1 MKKIVIEGGHP
12 LSGNVPIS
20 GAKNSVVA
28 LIPAAILTEE
38 KVEISN
44 VPKLSDTKNLESIIN
59 LLGGEIDFD
68 KSRFTVDGKNI
79 KSIPIPIEY
88 SSKLRASYYF
98 MGALLGRFKHVEMH
112 FPGGCNIGK
121 RPIDLHLKGFKLLG
135 ASIIKEDDKYIIDA
149 KKLKGTNIYL
159 DFPSVG
165 ATINI
170 LLAAVLAEGVT
181 ILDNV
186 AKEPEI
192 ENIIDLLNN
201 MGAKIK
207 GAGTSTLTIKGV
219 KRLHKAKIA
228 VIADRIEAGTYIMMG
243 ALAGKDLTIE
253 NIIPKHLEA
262 LLSKLDAMR
271 VNYELSKDKITINKS
286 EKLVPVNVITSVY
299 PGFPT
304 DLAQPMTVLMTQA
317 GGNSKFKETIYENRM
332 GQIPELIKMGAK
344 VEYTNTTAKFKAPN
358 KLKGKEVTA
367 SDLRAGAALIIAGLI
382 ASGTTKI
389 SNIDHILRGY
399 EDIAE
404 KLTKVGAD
412 IKIIDE

>member
-1 MKKIVIEGGHP
+1 MKKIVIKGGNE
-12 LSGNVPIS
+12 LSGKVSIS

-44 VPKLSDTKNLESIIN
+44 VPNLSDTTNLESIIN
-59 LLGGEIDFD
+59 LLGGEIEFD
-68 KSRFTVDGKNI
+68 KNHFTVDGKNI
-79 KSIPIPIEY
+79 KSIPIPVEY

-170 LLAAVLAEGVT
+170 LLAAVLAEGTT

-219 KRLHKAKIA
+219 RRLHKAKIA

-243 ALAGKDLTIE
+243 ALTGNNLTIE

-262 LLSKLDAMR
+262 LLSKLKDMG
-271 VNYELSKDKITINKS
+271 VDFEVSKNKITINKC
-286 EKLVPVNVITSVY
+286 ERLIPVNVITSVY

-404 KLTKVGAD
+404 KLSNIGAN

>member
-1 MKKIVIEGGHP
+1 MKKIVIKGGNE
-12 LSGNVPIS
+12 LSGKVSIS

-44 VPKLSDTKNLESIIN
+44 VPNLSDTTNLESIIN
-59 LLGGEIDFD
+59 LLGGEIEFD
-68 KSRFTVDGKNI
+68 KNHFTVDGKNI
-79 KSIPIPIEY
+79 KSIPIPVEY

-170 LLAAVLAEGVT
+170 LLAAVLAEGTT

-243 ALAGKDLTIE
+243 ALTGNNLTIE

-262 LLSKLDAMR
+262 LLSKFKDMG
-271 VNYELSKDKITINKS
+271 VDFEVSKNKITINKC
-286 EKLVPVNVITSVY
+286 ERLIPVNVITSVY

-404 KLTKVGAD
+404 KLSNIGAN

>member
-1 MKKIVIEGGHP
+1 MKKIVIKGGHT
-12 LSGNVPIS
+12 LSGNVSIS

-98 MGALLGRFKHVEMH
+98 MGALLGRLKHVEMH

>member
-1 MKKIVIEGGHP
+1 MKKIVIKGGNE
-12 LSGNVPIS
+12 LSGKVSIS

-44 VPKLSDTKNLESIIN
+44 VPNLSDTTNLESIIN
-59 LLGGEIDFD
+59 LLGGEIEFD
-68 KSRFTVDGKNI
+68 KNHFTVDGKNI
-79 KSIPIPIEY
+79 KSIPIPVEY

-170 LLAAVLAEGVT
+170 LLAAVLAEGTT

-243 ALAGKDLTIE
+243 ALTGKNLTIE

-262 LLSKLDAMR
+262 LLSKLKDMG
-271 VNYELSKDKITINKS
+271 VDFEVSKNKITINKC
-286 EKLVPVNVITSVY
+286 ERLIPVNVITSVY

-317 GGNSKFKETIYENRM
+317 GGNSKFKETIYENRI

-404 KLTKVGAD
+404 KLSNIGAN

>member
-1 MKKIVIEGGHP
+1 MKKIVIKGGHT
-12 LSGNVPIS
+12 LSGNVSIS

>member
-1 MKKIVIEGGHP
+1 MKKIVIKGGNV

-79 KSIPIPIEY
+79 KSIPIPVEY

-262 LLSKLDAMR
+262 LLSKLEAMG
-271 VNYELSKDKITINKS
+271 VNFEITKNKITINKS

>member
-1 MKKIVIEGGHP
+1 MKKIVIKGGNE
-12 LSGNVPIS
+12 LSGKVSIS

-44 VPKLSDTKNLESIIN
+44 VPNLSDTTNLESIIN
-59 LLGGEIDFD
+59 LLGGEIEFD
-68 KSRFTVDGKNI
+68 KNHFTVDGKNI
-79 KSIPIPIEY
+79 KSIPIPVEY

-170 LLAAVLAEGVT
+170 LLAAVLAEGTT

-243 ALAGKDLTIE
+243 ALTGNNLTIE

-262 LLSKLDAMR
+262 LLSKLKDMG
-271 VNYELSKDKITINKS
+271 VDFEVSKNKITINKC
-286 EKLVPVNVITSVY
+286 ERLIPVNVITSVY

-404 KLTKVGAD
+404 KLSNIGAN

>member
-1 MKKIVIEGGHP
+1 MKKIVIKGGNE
-12 LSGNVPIS
+12 LSGKVSIS

-44 VPKLSDTKNLESIIN
+44 VPNLSDTTNLESIIN
-59 LLGGEIDFD
+59 LLGGEIEFD
-68 KSRFTVDGKNI
+68 KNHFTVDGKNI
-79 KSIPIPIEY
+79 KSIPIPVEY

-170 LLAAVLAEGVT
+170 LLAAVLAEGTT

-243 ALAGKDLTIE
+243 ALTGNNLTIE

-262 LLSKLDAMR
+262 LLSKLKDMG
-271 VNYELSKDKITINKS
+271 VDFEVSKNKITINKC
-286 EKLVPVNVITSVY
+286 ERLIPVNVITSVY

-358 KLKGKEVTA
+358 ELKGKEVTA

-404 KLTKVGAD
+404 KLSNIGAN